1 MERKK
6 LKRWQ
11 LGQLVASVL
20 IFILI
25 AFISSRLYFRI
36 DLTEDKRFTI
46 NPSTEETIKKLEDV
60 VFFKVYLE
68 GDLPSDFIELK
79 RAVLDLLNG
88 FRAISPMKIEFD
100 FVNPSEDPDPRNRR
114 LVYEDLMRKGMR
126 PYTIRTETKDGVVQ
140 KYVFPSLT
148 VSYRER
154 QIHIN
159 LFSNNYDNPNI
170 PIEQSINEAKERL
183 EYTVLNAI
191 KNVTVLTPKSVAFV
205 EDWGGLERIETYD
218 AAVSLSEMYEVGYLK
233 LEEQVFSLVDTIQ
246 GPIFDAII
254 IAKPYQKVSDK
265 NKYIIDQYIMHG
277 GKVLWLLDYIDVNM
291 DSLSNSRTTTAMPLD
306 VS

>member
-11 LGQLVASVL
+11 IGQLVASVL
-20 IFILI
+20 IFVLI

-68 GDLPSDFIELK
+68 GDLPSDFVELK

-88 FRAISPMKIEFD
+88 FRAIAPMKIEFD
-100 FVNPSEDPDPRNRR
+100 FVNPSEDPDPGNRR

-154 QIHIN
+154 QIHVN
-159 LFSNNYDNPNI
+159 LFSNNSDNPNI

-191 KNVTVLTPKSVAFV
+191 KNVTVLTPKSVAFL
-205 EDWGGLERIETYD
+205 EGWGGLERI
-218 AAVSLSEMYEVGYLK
+218 
-233 LEEQVFSLVDTIQ
+233 
-246 GPIFDAII
+246 
-254 IAKPYQKVSDK
+254 
-265 NKYIIDQYIMHG
+265 
-277 GKVLWLLDYIDVNM
+277 
-291 DSLSNSRTTTAMPLD
+291 
-306 VS
+306 